1 MCNVSDVGISCC
13 FKVLVFYC
21 SAKRVMYLVAFP
33 YVSFFSVLR
42 LKSIQIGNWRQWL
55 PCRILKA
62 QVLLEDTD
70 SLYHFSLTLSLLRAP
85 FLTCFL
91 LSSLQCNNDY
101 VPVCGSNNKN
111 YQNECFL
118 RRDACK
124 QQSEVLIVSEG
135 DCPAGMYIYLMVP
148 THKHKHKPIHAWIWM
163 QRSSDTS
170 TLNTCASSR
179 VWI

>member
-1 MCNVSDVGISCC
+1 MLCQAGYVFGGVSIHVIL
-13 FKVLVFYC
+13 F
-21 SAKRVMYLVAFP
+21 SAEIEAY
-33 YVSFFSVLR
+33 S
-42 LKSIQIGNWRQWL
+42 NWK
-55 PCRILKA
+55 LKA
-62 QVLLEDTD
+62 VA
-70 SLYHFSLTLSLLRAP
+70 SLQNSEGSSVYLRTQTHYSLTLSLLHAP

-148 THKHKHKPIHAWIWM
+148 THKHTQ

>member
-62 QVLLEDTD
+62 QVFTWGHRLTI
-70 SLYHFSLTLSLLRAP
+70 SLWFNLASFRAP

-135 DCPAGMYIYLMVP
+135 DCPAGMYIYLTVP
-148 THKHKHKPIHAWIWM
+148 THKHKPIHTWIWM

>member
-1 MCNVSDVGISCC
+1 MCHSFQCWDWRVFKLGIEGSG
-13 FKVLVFYC
+13 
-21 SAKRVMYLVAFP
+21 FP
-33 YVSFFSVLR
+33 AEFWR
-42 LKSIQIGNWRQWL
+42 LK
-55 PCRILKA
+55 C
-62 QVLLEDTD
+62 LLEDTD
-70 SLYHFSLTLSLLRAP
+70 SLYHFSLTLSLLHAP

-148 THKHKHKPIHAWIWM
+148 THKHKPIHAWIWM